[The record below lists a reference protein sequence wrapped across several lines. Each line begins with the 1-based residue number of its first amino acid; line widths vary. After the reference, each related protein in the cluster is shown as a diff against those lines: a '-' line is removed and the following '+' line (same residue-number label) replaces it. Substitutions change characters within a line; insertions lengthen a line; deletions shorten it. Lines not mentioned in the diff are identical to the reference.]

1 MAGLSRGYSD
11 PAKFRF
17 ENQSLGMFVV
27 AYNKILA
34 LEMPFHNTTVVLD
47 TFETTPG
54 PVARKK

>member
-1 MAGLSRGYSD
+1 
-11 PAKFRF
+11 
-17 ENQSLGMFVV
+17 MFVV